1 MPAFLLAVADA
12 ACPQRTAGVPE
23 GLLKKLQPGK
33 ITGFLCLG
41 DVAPSIV
48 YALKRIATDFK
59 RVAGNLDEERHLPQS
74 MVRACAHTR
83 ISPGRAHKA
92 SQQGTIAYD
101 WRPRELIALS
111 RRHTTALLSTDR
123 MRPAARTRRAHGH
136 LTPRAQVFEQE
147 GVTIGMAHGH
157 LVMPAGDTNAL
168 EALRRRMAVDVL
180 LTGATGKAQTL
191 TTARGVLVNP
201 GSITGAKMSPLASGC
216 ASYTLL
222 VLDNGK
228 VRSARDYRAM

>member
-1 MPAFLLAVADA
+1 MRLA
-12 ACPQRTAGVPE
+12 P
-23 GLLKKLQPGK
+23 
-33 ITGFLCLG
+33 
-41 DVAPSIV
+41 
-48 YALKRIATDFK
+48 
-59 RVAGNLDEERHLPQS
+59 
-74 MVRACAHTR
+74 TR
-83 ISPGRAHKA
+83 IDCSSPAPYNRLALNRSNA
-92 SQQGTIAYD
+92 SRT
-101 WRPRELIALS
+101 S
-111 RRHTTALLSTDR
+111 
-123 MRPAARTRRAHGH
+123 TRRAHGH

-228 VRSARDYRAM
+228 VRFARGYRAI